1 MIKRLTA
8 IKRAGWICAAAL
20 LTAAWTGCGELNEWK
35 DERLG
40 LTAERLDP
48 QLEDRWGAKGVA
60 AAKVPPNSELEPGDL
75 ITHLAARYP
84 VSSEGELEAAL
95 KRAMAPQKRFWQ
107 IGAEDRSD
115 ASALLEVE
123 RDGETIYIELAARK
137 PSEWKRHGAAFSGTQ
152 VSSVRAGYESS
163 QSLSPAEAAGVEP
176 GDRVAAV
183 IDEDAV
189 ESVKAF
195 KKAAERAKNAAQV
208 YVYTHELAG
217 IKIEAIRAVG
227 QLGADSPK
235 ALDRLLAIMEREK
248 DPAVRRTAAR
258 ALEALAP
265 SQKDKRL
272 LEAALR
278 RLSEAHEPDVEI
290 RRSAASMIE
299 SLSKTLGAKAFDEN
313 AVASA
318 AAAMKDSDPGVQLQ
332 AGVVLSRLGER
343 SLPALR
349 SALRAGA
356 SLRVQDIAASALG
369 EIGGNAARQ
378 ELINALRS
386 AEDVTLQL
394 TIATALAKVGETQQL
409 RAFLQT
415 SPSPGVEEFVRQLVE
430 SPDS

>member
-1 MIKRLTA
+1 MKKGLTA
-8 IKRAGWICAAAL
+8 MKRAGWIGAAVL
-20 LTAAWTGCGELNEWK
+20 LTAALTGCGGLNEWK

-60 AAKVPPNSELEPGDL
+60 AAQVPPNSELEPGDL

-115 ASALLEVE
+115 ASALLELE
-123 RDGETIYIELAARK
+123 RNGETIYVELAVRK
-137 PSEWKRHGAAFSGTQ
+137 PSEWKTHGASFSGTQ
-152 VSSVRAGYESS
+152 VASVRAGYESS
-163 QSLSPAEAAGVEP
+163 QSLSPAEAAGLAP

-217 IKIEAIRAVG
+217 VKIEAIRAVG

-265 SQKDKRL
+265 TQKDKRL

-278 RLSEAHEPDVEI
+278 RLNKAHEPDVEI

-299 SLSKTLGAKAFDEN
+299 ALSNTLGADAFDDD
-313 AVASA
+313 AVAAA
-318 AAAMKDSDPGVQLQ
+318 AAAMEDPDPGVQLQ
-332 AGVVLSRLGER
+332 AGVILSRLGER

-349 SALRAGA
+349 SALQSGA
-356 SLRVQDIAASALG
+356 SLRVRDIAASALG
-369 EIGGNAARQ
+369 EIGGNEARQ

-394 TIATALAKVGETQQL
+394 TIATALAKVGGQRQL
-409 RAFLQT
+409 RALLQA
-415 SPSPGVEEFVRQLVE
+415 SPSPGVEEFVRQLLE

>member
-1 MIKRLTA
+1 MIKGLTT
-8 IKRAGWICAAAL
+8 IQRAGWIYAAVL
-20 LTAAWTGCGELNEWK
+20 LTAALAGCGELNEWK

-60 AAKVPPNSELEPGDL
+60 AAQVPPSSDLEQGDL

-84 VSSEGELEAAL
+84 VSTQGELEAAL
-95 KRAMAPQKRFWQ
+95 KRAMAPQKRFWH

-115 ASALLEVE
+115 ASALLEIE
-123 RDGETIYIELAARK
+123 RNGETIYIELAARK
-137 PSEWKRHGAAFSGTQ
+137 PSEWNTHGAAFSGTQ

-163 QSLSPAEAAGVEP
+163 QSLSPAEAAGLAP

-183 IDEDAV
+183 IDEEAV

-195 KKAAERAKNAAQV
+195 KKAAERAQNAAQI
-208 YVYTHELAG
+208 YVYTRELAG
-217 IKIEAIRAVG
+217 VKIEAIHAVG
-227 QLGADSPK
+227 QLGADSPE

-278 RLSEAHEPDVEI
+278 RLNEANEPDVEI

-299 SLSKTLGAKAFDEN
+299 SLSKTLGANAFDEN

-318 AAAMKDSDPGVQLQ
+318 AEAMNDSDPGVQLK
-332 AGVVLSRLGER
+332 AGVILSRLGER

-349 SALRAGA
+349 SALNAGE

-369 EIGGNAARQ
+369 DIGGNEARR
-378 ELINALRS
+378 ELINALRT

-394 TIATALAKVGETQQL
+394 TIATALAKVGGTQQL